1 MRKREK
7 KAEVEERGQRRGRK
21 IERGRGGDIM
31 MNEREWGG
39 DGGEGG
45 SGKRWGWGERKCVGG
60 K

>member
-31 MNEREWGG
+31 MNES
-39 DGGEGG
+39 GEEMEEKEEVENDEDE
-45 SGKRWGWGERKCVGG
+45 GKESA
-60 K
+60 